1 MLLGSDNIISQR
13 VPGSILRDV
22 GHGVSMSPTGLIGH
36 TGFVGSN
43 LTRLASFDACYNSQT
58 IAEIRGTE
66 FDLLVCAAPQAKKWW
81 ANQHPE
87 EDKLMVQQ
95 LIDCLKQ
102 TRAKRFV
109 LISSIDV
116 FPRITDADESF
127 DCTSQKNHA
136 YGQNRLVLEQF
147 VADQFPIAHIIRLPG
162 LFGSGLKKNVIFDL
176 LNVNQLEKIHPDSQF
191 QWYGLPRLW
200 ADIQVIL
207 DNDVRLM
214 VMATEPVATQ
224 SIQSR
229 FFPDLAIG
237 SEATAPVFYN
247 IKTCYAD
254 LFSGQSGYI
263 LSKSQILD
271 DIGQFI
277 QHERQ
282 QST

>member
-1 MLLGSDNIISQR
+1 MPS
-13 VPGSILRDV
+13 
-22 GHGVSMSPTGLIGH
+22 TGLIGY

-66 FDLLVCAAPQAKKWW
+66 FDLLICAAPQAKKWW

-87 EDKLMVQQ
+87 EDKALVQQ

-102 TRAKRFV
+102 TQAKRFV

-127 DCTSQKNHA
+127 DCTSQKNHP
-136 YGQNRLVLEQF
+136 YGQNRLFLEQF
-147 VADQFPIAHIIRLPG
+147 VADHFPSAHIIRLPG
-162 LFGSGLKKNVIFDL
+162 LFGLGLKKNVIFDL
-176 LNVNQLEKIHPDSQF
+176 LNANQLEKIHPDSQF
-191 QWYGLPRLW
+191 QWYRLSRLW

-207 DNDVRLM
+207 ENDVRLM

-224 SIQSR
+224 NIQER

-237 SEATAPVFYN
+237 ADATAPVFYN
-247 IKTCYAD
+247 IKTRYAD
-254 LFSGQSGYI
+254 LFNGHSGYI
-263 LSKSQILD
+263 LSQAQILS

-282 QST
+282 RSA